1 MTLASSYNWERY
13 DTNLMFLALAQ
24 GLAPPFYGAP
34 HGMWHTKLELGAP
47 RSPPHHPQGLG
58 PATTNIFP
66 FFQPKNGTLAT
77 TKNKGFRVCEAP
89 NGPPTWSVGCGLCPS
104 NILHTLAHPQGVGP
118 GPYLFF
124 ANFTAKI
131 G

>member
-1 MTLASSYNWERY
+1 
-13 DTNLMFLALAQ
+13 
-24 GLAPPFYGAP
+24 
-34 HGMWHTKLELGAP
+34 MWHTKLGLGAP

-58 PATTNIFP
+58 PATTSIFP

-77 TKNKGFRVCEAP
+77 TTNKGFRVYEAP
-89 NGPPTWSVGCGLCPS
+89 NGPPTWSVGGGLCPS